1 MQTIGFFELSTRI
14 VHRHREFLAIV
25 GGRFEHGFGHDRFD
39 NRTESARTEFVFHRA
54 IDHIVEHLGLEGE
67 FDPIERE
74 EFGVL
79 LRDGVF
85 RLGEDVAQGFAI
97 EGIQVSEYRQTANDF
112 GNQAEGFEILRFDV
126 LHEVGSVD
134 LLLFCT
140 ES

>member
-1 MQTIGFFELSTRI
+1 MKAKKRKTPDARTRARVGTKKLPHDRKLSGRREQSDFLRAAKTEKRESVVQTIGFLKLSTRI

-54 IDHIVEHLGLEGE
+54 INHIVEYLWLEGE

-85 RLGEDVAQGFAI
+85 RL
-97 EGIQVSEYRQTANDF
+97 R
-112 GNQAEGFEILRFDV
+112 
-126 LHEVGSVD
+126 
-134 LLLFCT
+134 
-140 ES
+140 